1 MQIFPAS
8 SVMDN
13 PDYAPYATGNGN
25 QGQGAPGLF
34 ADLFGQAQARVNSR
48 VDLDQPPSGSKV
60 AEGSSEV
67 ARQKNADKRD
77 ALTSMAAKNTSI
89 KELKMT
95 REDLADLEDGLKEF
109 GLSTQDI
116 QDLREKVD
124 SGITWGGFL
133 HALSN
138 KMDRPALNIGQES
151 FGMGTKRELTSF
163 FQKLGFTP
171 QKSAKLI
178 QDLERGALL
187 PVWQTVADKLKL
199 MPADTLTGIS
209 KGELEALAKAMR
221 MPKETAAKLSGLFTS
236 LSRNELT
243 PDQLKAATA
252 MIKQHVAQA
261 QGEMK
266 EKAADL
272 KQLVAEAIQK
282 AVGRQELSDA
292 ADNRETKETAQL
304 RLLIEHEARNA
315 GQKDANA
322 KADMAETQAQTK
334 TQSKAADDFQAQE
347 VAKKAASQN
356 GNESGQVG
364 TVSKESV
371 VKVAAQF
378 GPDQSPK
385 DGNNV
390 MDKFGRTAGEQNQG
404 WAWDRSSGN
413 NANNSQSS
421 MQKDDSRDTSLGL
434 FMSKLNHASNGAVGG
449 QSPAAIEEMLTSH
462 QTEAASKARDLLS
475 QDRIMRQVES
485 GLLRNLG
492 EGKHQLTMRLDPPQL
507 GKLMVILQ
515 VQNKEVNAV
524 IRTQNQDVSRMVAEQ
539 MSQLRHM
546 LEQQGLKVDKLEVQT
561 QLPNDQSP
569 SQWQGA
575 SQHNMAQEKDA
586 LSRQRRNWQA
596 LHGKGEEVVQ
606 EMQTQPTTAKISS
619 NGLDIFA

>member
-1 MQIFPAS
+1 MQNFPAS

-13 PDYAPYATGNGN
+13 PDYASYATGNEN

-67 ARQKNADKRD
+67 ARQKNAAKRD
-77 ALTSMAAKNTSI
+77 ALTSMAGKNTSI

-95 REDLADLEDGLKEF
+95 RENLADLEDGLKEF
-109 GLSTQDI
+109 GLSNQDI
-116 QDLREKVD
+116 EDLREKVD

-151 FGMGTKRELTSF
+151 FGMESKRELTSF

-171 QKSAKLI
+171 QNAAKLI

-187 PVWQTVADKLKL
+187 PVWQTVADKLKF
-199 MPADTLTGIS
+199 MPADTLTGVS

-236 LSRNELT
+236 LSRNEMTLE
-243 PDQLKAATA
+243 QLKAATA

-266 EKAADL
+266 EKTAEL

-282 AVGRQELSDA
+282 AVGRQKLSNA

-304 RLLIEHEARNA
+304 RLLIEHEVRTA
-315 GQKDANA
+315 GQKNA
-322 KADMAETQAQTK
+322 KADITETQR
-334 TQSKAADDFQAQE
+334 KAAEEFQAQE

-356 GNESGQVG
+356 GNNSGQAVQ
-364 TVSKESV
+364 VSKESV

-378 GPDQSPK
+378 GAEQGPK
-385 DGNNV
+385 DGNNA
-390 MDKFGRTAGEQNQG
+390 MDRFGRTAGEQNQG

-413 NANNSQSS
+413 NFNSNQGS

-462 QTEAASKARDLLS
+462 QTEAASQARDLLS
-475 QDRIMRQVES
+475 RDRIMRQVES

-492 EGKHQLTMRLDPPQL
+492 EGKHQLTMRIDPPQL

-539 MSQLRHM
+539 MSQLRHI

-575 SQHNMAQEKDA
+575 SQHNMTQERDA
-586 LSRQRRNWQA
+586 LSRQRKNWQA
-596 LHGKGEEVVQ
+596 LHGKDGEVVQ
-606 EMQTQPTTAKISS
+606 EMQILPETAKISS